1 MEAINFYIIHM
12 AFLMTAEFIWA
23 SFVFFIGLKILRKND
38 LLFTKNFYYFIF
50 ASALTSFIINRL
62 FDYGVQDTPIVS
74 EIWAKIGSME
84 RLGIIIVPTFILMYF
99 YFYFSTSI
107 LKLSAKQSLF
117 LALLLGVATAPWR
130 ILV

>member
-1 MEAINFYIIHM
+1 MEAINFYVIHM

-23 SFVFFIGLKILRKND
+23 FFVFFIGLKILRKND
-38 LLFTKNFYYFIF
+38 LLFTKTFYYFIF

-62 FDYGVQDTPIVS
+62 FDYGMQDAPIVS
-74 EIWAKIGSME
+74 EI
-84 RLGIIIVPTFILMYF
+84 LGITIVPTFILMYF

-117 LALLLGVATAPWR
+117 LALLLSIATAPWR